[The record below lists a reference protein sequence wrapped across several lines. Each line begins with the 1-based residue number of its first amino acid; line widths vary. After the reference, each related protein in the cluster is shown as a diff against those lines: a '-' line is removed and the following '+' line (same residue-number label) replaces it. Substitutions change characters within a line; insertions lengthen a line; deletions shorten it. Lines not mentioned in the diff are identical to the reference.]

1 MFSIRTAV
9 RSLKRCKYKSILSMF
24 ICAVATFLM
33 NLYAANV
40 QDSARMLQK
49 LPEAMEVSAGISNL
63 DGSLDQGLKIKEK
76 LVNQLLESEYVKA
89 PVITV
94 QLMTGFGEF
103 KEEDWV
109 ENLTMYARGSND
121 IRGIPGLNPED
132 IKLAEGADPDF
143 LMSDRREC
151 LVDETILKA
160 RGLQVGDTVTLTLY
174 YYRFGDY
181 HEIFVDP
188 LDVCE
193 YYIAGSMNVSG
204 DTGDSSYK
212 DMLLPLKAV
221 QDSFARAGF
230 PFYADSCRFEV
241 KNPLELNAFKEQM
254 HDFGLLPVAPSAD
267 FYFDGNALTV
277 RDETF
282 IKAAERIEESL
293 TLLRGF
299 FPCILVIVAA
309 VGYLTAHLFVQSR
322 RPEYALMRSLG
333 VGRGRSFY
341 IFFLEYLILAL
352 LGCALGSL
360 CAAPLASGGWKTFS
374 GVAVLFTCCYLLG
387 MSAALLAMGRLS
399 VMAVLTK
406 ND

>member
-1 MFSIRTAV
+1 MFSICTAV
-9 RSLKRCKYKSILSMF
+9 RSLKRCRYKSILSMF
-24 ICAVATFLM
+24 ICALATFLM
-33 NLYAANV
+33 NLYVANI
-40 QDSARMLQK
+40 QDSERMLQK
-49 LPEAMEVSAGISNL
+49 LPEAMEVSAKISNL
-63 DGSLDQGLKIKEK
+63 DGSLDQGLKIKEE
-76 LVNQLLESEYVKA
+76 LVNQLLESEYMKA

-94 QLMTGFGEF
+94 QLMTGFGQF

-121 IRGIPGLNPED
+121 IRGINGLNPED
-132 IKLAEGADPDF
+132 IKLAEGTTLDF

-151 LVDETILKA
+151 MVSEMILEDK
-160 RGLQVGDTVTLTLY
+160 GLQVGDTVTLTIY

-181 HEIFVDP
+181 HEIFIEP

-204 DTGDSSYK
+204 DTDDSSGK

-221 QDSFARAGF
+221 QDSFARAGL
-230 PFYADSCRFEV
+230 PFYADSCQFEV
-241 KNPLELNAFKEQM
+241 ENPLELNAFKEQM
-254 HDFGLLPVAPSAD
+254 HNFGLLSVSPSSD

-282 IKAAERIEESL
+282 IKIAERIEESL

-299 FPCILVIVAA
+299 FPCILIIVVA

-333 VGRGRSFY
+333 VGKGRSFY

-352 LGCALGSL
+352 FGCAFGSL
-360 CAAPLASGGWKTFS
+360 CAAPLAAGGWKTFS
-374 GVAVLFTCCYLLG
+374 GVAVLFACCYLLG